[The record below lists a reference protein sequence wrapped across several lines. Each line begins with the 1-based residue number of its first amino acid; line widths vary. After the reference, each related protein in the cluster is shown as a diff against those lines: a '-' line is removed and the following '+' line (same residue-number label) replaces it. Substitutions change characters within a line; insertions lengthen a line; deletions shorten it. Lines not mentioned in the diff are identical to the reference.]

1 MPCVSTPE
9 KNQISLASIRP
20 PPAKNKRKG
29 SFSLFQGSTGI
40 KQRLHISETNRIA
53 RERFGMA
60 RRGSADLLVKR
71 RASLL
76 SLYIAHRIGFRLRQ
90 KIARARPLRI
100 SFKIRVIC
108 IFSAQKLQDN
118 LHNFL
123 HVLRIVF
130 SGKISVKKFYETFA
144 MLDKS
149 VYHIFGEDC
158 ARCAKNARFSAKSPR
173 ALGL

>member
-1 MPCVSTPE
+1 
-9 KNQISLASIRP
+9 
-20 PPAKNKRKG
+20 
-29 SFSLFQGSTGI
+29 
-40 KQRLHISETNRIA
+40 
-53 RERFGMA
+53 MA

-149 VYHIFGEDC
+149 VYHIVGEDC
-158 ARCAKNARFSAKSPR
+158 ARCTLYAHNSNVSGEYCQRFRSLRAYPRREISGIPPLLHPFFAIFRFESVNYAFLRQRSAQVMFR
-173 ALGL
+173 